1 MSGQKC
7 CSGNAEGRGDDA
19 SSHAFS
25 EECDD
30 WRTDDH
36 RFRELLSGAR
46 CTPEKGYIAD
56 CTQRNECARADLMEC
71 GLLLLVER
79 VQQ

>member
-1 MSGQKC
+1 MNG
-7 CSGNAEGRGDDA
+7 
-19 SSHAFS
+19 
-25 EECDD
+25 
-30 WRTDDH
+30 RTDDH

-46 CTPEKGYIAD
+46 CTPEKGYTAD
-56 CTQRNECARADLMEC
+56 CTKRNECARADLNEC